1 MNVPEPDSEPEPS
14 ADRPSAAPFLGA
26 LAIISIVVIAIALVN
41 FFQGDE
47 LSPEQQIVRAAVA
60 QNDALQK
67 ESYGDFR
74 SNTCRSEQGTEA
86 EVLADQRDSK
96 EKQGTRRIAD
106 VTDVVVNGDR
116 ATAKVS
122 YQFDKASDVTTD
134 VETTFVLEDGAWKV
148 CTQGPS

>member
-1 MNVPEPDSEPEPS
+1 MNEPESDPEPEPS

-67 ESYGDFR
+67 ENYADFR
-74 SNTCRSEQGTEA
+74 SNMCRSEQGTEA
-86 EVLADQRDSK
+86 EVLAEQRDSK
-96 EKQGTRRIAD
+96 ERQGTRRIAD
-106 VTDVVVNGDR
+106 VTDVVVDGDR
-116 ATAKVS
+116 ATAKVT
-122 YQFDKASDVTTD
+122 YQFDKSSDVTTD

-148 CTQGPS
+148 CTQAAS

>member
-1 MNVPEPDSEPEPS
+1 MNEPEPDSEPEPS

-47 LSPEQQIVRAAVA
+47 LSPAQQIVRAAVA

-86 EVLADQRDSK
+86 EVLADQRGQADSTDYNHDDR
-96 EKQGTRRIAD
+96 EGDHERHRRGTA
-106 VTDVVVNGDR
+106 
-116 ATAKVS
+116 
-122 YQFDKASDVTTD
+122 
-134 VETTFVLEDGAWKV
+134 
-148 CTQGPS
+148 